1 MTGQVRNSNVDHIP
15 GVSGAPLPPDARW
28 QNVQLFAGLDPEAT
42 AAIAARLQ
50 LHTFAPGDVL
60 IREGRPCGELF
71 ILRSGVMQ
79 VSRTPNTVDIA
90 TIDDDEN
97 PALHDV
103 LLRRL
108 VAGDCFGEMSLITGA
123 LPSATVRALTDGEAW
138 ALGAADF
145 TALASGYP
153 SLARNINIIL
163 SERLLYTTRQQ
174 SGSPPQHVIV
184 AIAAPSPFLDALA
197 RSLSGYSADDMLHV
211 DFGAMPE
218 EFRTAHTLEDLRSG
232 RVRFTQAEPG
242 AFNRTVVRVRGTDA
256 TDGVAATDIAD
267 LLVGLKRLE
276 ESCRRILVTVP
287 PERSNLTGSLLPFA
301 QHILIVGSIHSPG
314 TVRSL
319 TASLPIRSGLGIR
332 PALGI
337 VLTDAS
343 PAVIPTEATLEGL
356 TGLVGAPVRAVIPE
370 LEARQGAAIDALG
383 RWVTGQQVG
392 IALGAGGAKG
402 WAHFGV
408 LRVLMRARVP
418 FDCISGASIGS
429 MIAAGLA
436 AGASV
441 DEFGGADGTRRHRRL
456 PPHVLTLRAAQ

>member
-79 VSRTPNTVDIA
+79 VSRTPDTVDIA

-108 VAGDCFGEMSLITGA
+108 VEGDCFGEMSLITGA

-197 RSLSGYSADDMLHV
+197 RSLSGYSADECSTWTSAPCRRSSSRTHWKTC
-211 DFGAMPE
+211 GAAGFASRRRSRAHSTIPWSACAV
-218 EFRTAHTLEDLRSG
+218 RTR
-232 RVRFTQAEPG
+232 
-242 AFNRTVVRVRGTDA
+242 RTV
-256 TDGVAATDIAD
+256 
-267 LLVGLKRLE
+267 L
-276 ESCRRILVTVP
+276 RRRT
-287 PERSNLTGSLLPFA
+287 SQTS
-301 QHILIVGSIHSPG
+301 S
-314 TVRSL
+314 
-319 TASLPIRSGLGIR
+319 
-332 PALGI
+332 
-337 VLTDAS
+337 
-343 PAVIPTEATLEGL
+343 
-356 TGLVGAPVRAVIPE
+356 
-370 LEARQGAAIDALG
+370 
-383 RWVTGQQVG
+383 
-392 IALGAGGAKG
+392 
-402 WAHFGV
+402 
-408 LRVLMRARVP
+408 
-418 FDCISGASIGS
+418 
-429 MIAAGLA
+429 
-436 AGASV
+436 SV
-441 DEFGGADGTRRHRRL
+441 
-456 PPHVLTLRAAQ
+456 